1 MKFRLLMILAAISLI
16 FFSACSPK
24 HSEIIVAEYGNY
36 YLTMEEF
43 EEAYAKNV
51 GGIEQAKADSVK
63 DYKNF
68 LDLYVNFKM
77 KLRDAQVRGLDND
90 PSLISEMNDYKKK
103 VGIEYIKEK
112 QIIETGLKSL
122 YEKRREEIRVSHIM
136 IRPDTMSLDKAKEL
150 AQSLIDRINNGENF
164 EELAKEYSSDTFSK
178 DLGGDIYYITAGQVI
193 APFEDAAYNTPV
205 GQVYPEPV
213 QTRFGYHIIKVKD
226 RQERRYQLR
235 AKHVLKNFTNQEGQF
250 DSVYALNKI
259 KEIRDSVIN
268 GANFDEMAKK
278 YSDDKGSG
286 QNGGDLGFFERRSMV
301 KEFDEAVF
309 NMNMG
314 EISDIIKTQYGYHII
329 KLIDENPYP
338 SYENSVTG
346 LKHIYERT
354 TLDSD
359 LNAYLDSLKSK
370 YNYQES
376 ETILT
381 TINSRKDTTKIGSEY
396 KESKLRADLKDEWV
410 FKIKDNTFTVDSLML
425 YAGSQNNLANVVV
438 NESSLRNA
446 LNQYSKDKLFEQAAL
461 DLENVDPKF
470 AGLMGDYKNGL
481 FIFRLQEEEVW
492 DKIKID
498 STKLLALY
506 EETSDNYQLH
516 PRVSYT
522 EIYSAKDSLI
532 NKYYEDLENGSDF
545 EVLASKVTE
554 RPGMKSKSG
563 RYDLV
568 PLVHNQAANIA
579 YQIKNAG
586 EYTKPTKI
594 GNAWVILKLNEKQ
607 DARKK
612 TFEEAK
618 AEVSSLYQER
628 ESKRLENEYLN
639 KLKSIYNPIVNYD
652 ELGKAFKS
660 E

>member
-1 MKFRLLMILAAISLI
+1 
-16 FFSACSPK
+16 
-24 HSEIIVAEYGNY
+24 
-36 YLTMEEF
+36 
-43 EEAYAKNV
+43 
-51 GGIEQAKADSVK
+51 
-63 DYKNF
+63 
-68 LDLYVNFKM
+68 
-77 KLRDAQVRGLDND
+77 
-90 PSLISEMNDYKKK
+90 
-103 VGIEYIKEK
+103 
-112 QIIETGLKSL
+112 
-122 YEKRREEIRVSHIM
+122 
-136 IRPDTMSLDKAKEL
+136 
-150 AQSLIDRINNGENF
+150 
-164 EELAKEYSSDTFSK
+164 
-178 DLGGDIYYITAGQVI
+178 
-193 APFEDAAYNTPV
+193 
-205 GQVYPEPV
+205 
-213 QTRFGYHIIKVKD
+213 
-226 RQERRYQLR
+226 
-235 AKHVLKNFTNQEGQF
+235 
-250 DSVYALNKI
+250 
-259 KEIRDSVIN
+259 
-268 GANFDEMAKK
+268 MAKK

-381 TINSRKDTTKIGSEY
+381 TINSRKDTTKIDSEY

-568 PLVHNQAANIA
+568 PLVNNQAANIA